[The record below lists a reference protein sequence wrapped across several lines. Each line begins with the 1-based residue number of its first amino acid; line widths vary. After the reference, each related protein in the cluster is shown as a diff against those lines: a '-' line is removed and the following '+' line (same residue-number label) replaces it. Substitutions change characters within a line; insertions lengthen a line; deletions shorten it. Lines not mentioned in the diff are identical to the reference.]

1 MKNIFYLL
9 IIFFSLKLYADD
21 YIINKPYKLVP
32 SIDERFS
39 EINNKE
45 IIKSLC
51 VSRNK
56 NTISINQFL
65 NKKIPKNTDD
75 ENIKEWNFI
84 PFSLFSYMSKYYQTQ
99 SDLDA
104 KNIKEAILHLSLIHI
119 SEPTIR

>member
-56 NTISINQFL
+56 NTISISQFL

-84 PFSLFSYMSKYYQTQ
+84 PFSLFSYM
-99 SDLDA
+99 
-104 KNIKEAILHLSLIHI
+104 
-119 SEPTIR
+119 

>member
-1 MKNIFYLL
+1 M
-9 IIFFSLKLYADD
+9 
-21 YIINKPYKLVP
+21 
-32 SIDERFS
+32 
-39 EINNKE
+39 NNKE
-45 IIKSLC
+45 IIKSHC

-104 KNIKEAILHLSLIHI
+104 KNIKEAILHLAKNNYMTKTKNKNDVYFMNTLLNTKDNLDIILYSL
-119 SEPTIR
+119 SVF